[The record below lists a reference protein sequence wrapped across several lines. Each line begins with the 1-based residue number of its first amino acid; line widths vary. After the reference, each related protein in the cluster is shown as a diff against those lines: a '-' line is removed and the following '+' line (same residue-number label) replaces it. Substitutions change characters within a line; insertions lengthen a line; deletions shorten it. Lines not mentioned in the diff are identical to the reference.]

1 MHARSLS
8 RVWLCDPMDWSP
20 PGSSVHGCPR
30 QEFWCGLP
38 LPIPRD
44 LPDPRFEPASLVSPA
59 SAGGLFTGVP
69 PGMPFSTGDP
79 SGAPGTCKCSAA
91 PSSLTR
97 RGPSTQEEGQRPVT
111 YSPLPQLSKTKP
123 VGWGYSMCIFIRRVV
138 DHLHLFPVCTARNR
152 QRPTCRVPGR
162 LVLEHLGWLRL
173 PCHKN
178 ALQGEYPIT
187 EVISQ
192 DSFLVKIKIITI
204 YMFGKFILPF
214 KFHFKISLIQRKNSS
229 FN

>member
-1 MHARSLS
+1 MSQARILVRVATFYSKGSS
-8 RVWLCDPMDWSP
+8 RPKVWTRVSCVSCIGRRVLHWHTTWNPCQTP
-20 PGSSVHGCPR
+20 PGN
-30 QEFWCGLP
+30 
-38 LPIPRD
+38 
-44 LPDPRFEPASLVSPA
+44 
-59 SAGGLFTGVP
+59 
-69 PGMPFSTGDP
+69 
-79 SGAPGTCKCSAA
+79 CKCSVA

-97 RGPSTQEEGQRPVT
+97 WGPSIQEEGKRPVT

-123 VGWGYSMCIFIRRVV
+123 VGWGYSMCILIRRVV

-152 QRPTCRVPGR
+152 QRPTCRVLRR

-192 DSFLVKIKIITI
+192 DSFLVKVKIITI

-214 KFHFKISLIQRKNSS
+214 KFHLKISLTERKNSS